1 MSKQQQSEAISK
13 LRETLK
19 AGDTVFT
26 IERHV
31 SRSGQQR
38 RISLMVPG
46 DDPGRIWKI
55 DYLVAR
61 ALDLRVHQHGG
72 VICYGSESTMVYDL
86 GRVLFPDGFGCKT
99 NENPSVRSVSKD
111 HAAYMAQNGYTYP
124 AGRNGNTSGWD
135 NDGGYALK
143 CEEL

>member
-1 MSKQQQSEAISK
+1 MNKQQQSEAISK

-19 AGDTVFT
+19 PGDTVFT

-38 RISLMVPG
+38 RISFMVPG
-46 DDPGRIWKI
+46 DDPGRIWKF

-72 VICYGSESTMVYDL
+72 VVCYGSESTMVYDL
-86 GRVLFPDGFGCKT
+86 SRILFPDGFGVRCDVCKLIPR
-99 NENPSVRSVSKD
+99 NPAEIQLPTSRCTHSFC
-111 HAAYMAQNGYTYP
+111 
-124 AGRNGNTSGWD
+124 GRNGDTTGWD